1 MSRTGLLHIEN
12 MGVDLHCTF
21 VFTGN
26 TTANNFVNVEIFILF
41 EHSSSVFNKNVAAR

>member
-21 VFTGN
+21 VFT
-26 TTANNFVNVEIFILF
+26 TTANNFVNVEIFILL